1 MIATTIMILL
11 LGWGTYKLL
20 TSPIQTMKLI
30 FKAAVIFVLGFI
42 AWFGIF
48 WLLMP

>member
-1 MIATTIMILL
+1 MIASILMILL
-11 LGWGTYKLL
+11 MGWGVYKIL

-30 FKAAVIFVLGFI
+30 FKAAVIFVLGFMV
-42 AWFGIF
+42 WFGIF